1 MVKLKGHKT
10 ECYPL
15 KTFPFTSYLSQ
26 VHSYRIRI
34 NMSTVNIVKYYF
46 HKRNVPVSEERM
58 RRLIAL
64 AYQTARALPKG
75 SLCAVCLFFYEL
87 SFPSWWFWWSN
98 RSEVHFTTT
107 INGRRQK
114 DPLGAHVTFS
124 YKTQDSLGRDT
135 HVSCHGYVKDS
146 ETLEYAGSTHVD
158 EKPDSTKKTTG
169 KPVWPGESQLWEAPE
184 IGYGHLPEK

>member
-1 MVKLKGHKT
+1 
-10 ECYPL
+10 
-15 KTFPFTSYLSQ
+15 
-26 VHSYRIRI
+26 
-34 NMSTVNIVKYYF
+34 MSTVNIVKYYF
-46 HKRNVPVSEERM
+46 HARNVPVSEERM

-64 AYQTARALPKG
+64 AYQTAREKELYPK
-75 SLCAVCLFFYEL
+75 AVFV
-87 SFPSWWFWWSN
+87 

-158 EKPDSTKKTTG
+158 EKPDSTKKSSG

-184 IGYGHLPEK
+184 IGYGHMPGK

>member
-1 MVKLKGHKT
+1 
-10 ECYPL
+10 
-15 KTFPFTSYLSQ
+15 
-26 VHSYRIRI
+26 
-34 NMSTVNIVKYYF
+34 MSPVNIVKYYF

-75 SLCAVCLFFYEL
+75 SLCA
-87 SFPSWWFWWSN
+87 
-98 RSEVHFTTT
+98 
-107 INGRRQK
+107 K

-135 HVSCHGYVKDS
+135 HVSSHGYVKDS